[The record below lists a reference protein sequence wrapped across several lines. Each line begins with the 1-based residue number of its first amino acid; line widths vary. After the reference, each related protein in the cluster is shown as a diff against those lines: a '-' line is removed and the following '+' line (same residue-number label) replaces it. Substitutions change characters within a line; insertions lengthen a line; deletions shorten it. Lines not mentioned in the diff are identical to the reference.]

1 MKQKKALIISIIGII
16 TPIISVIISMLNEP
30 EIVEAV
36 AGGLF
41 LGSIIGSVFGVT
53 ALIINKGKSL
63 PVIIFSILPMCP
75 LAVYLMLLLI
85 TVRI

>member
-1 MKQKKALIISIIGII
+1 VKQKYALIISIIGII
-16 TPIISVIISMLNEP
+16 TPIISVIISMRNEP

-41 LGSIIGSVFGVT
+41 LGCIIGSVFGVT
-53 ALIINKGKSL
+53 ALIMNKGKSL
-63 PVIIFSILPMCP
+63 PVIILSILPMFL
-75 LAVYLMLLLI
+75 LAVYLILLLM